1 MEFFR
6 QESWSGLPFLSL
18 GDLPD
23 PGIEL
28 AYLVSPAGRF
38 FTRQVIRKS
47 YIFINNYFKCHWAI
61 YSNPNRVAERI
72 NNQAPTICCLQE
84 TYLRAKET
92 HRLKVRGWKKIFQ
105 VNGNSKKAEVTIL
118 ISDKTDFKT
127 KAIIKIKKGTI

>member
-1 MEFFR
+1 M
-6 QESWSGLPFLSL
+6 
-18 GDLPD
+18 
-23 PGIEL
+23 
-28 AYLVSPAGRF
+28 
-38 FTRQVIRKS
+38 
-47 YIFINNYFKCHWAI
+47 
-61 YSNPNRVAERI
+61 AEWI